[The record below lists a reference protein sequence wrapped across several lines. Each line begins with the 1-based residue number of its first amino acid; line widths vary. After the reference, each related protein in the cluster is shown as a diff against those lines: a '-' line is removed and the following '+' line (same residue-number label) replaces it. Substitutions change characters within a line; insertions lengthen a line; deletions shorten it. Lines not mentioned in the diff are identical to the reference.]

1 MALIDVNGKRFK
13 NFMTKLYGLGAAVVI
28 MGALFKILH
37 LPFADLMLI
46 VGLTTE
52 AVIFA
57 ISAFEAP
64 AKDYDWSLVYP
75 EFEGGESSGK
85 GNRRGGTVT
94 QELDRMMEEAKIGPE
109 LLTSLG
115 EGMRRLSDTAS
126 SLNSAV
132 DAAGATAA
140 YSEQLNSAAKN
151 MEALNALYAVQLQ
164 NTTNQVEVQNN
175 LMEKLGSSMA
185 SSENLSEEVTNWRTT
200 LVNSTVYTATC
211 WLLWAATALNPPSRF
226 TTLSTYKK
234 TPWLQEICLPVKR

>member
-164 NTTNQVEVQNN
+164 NTTSQVEVQNN

-185 SSENLSEEVTNWRTT
+185 NSENLSEEVTKLANN
-200 LVNSTVYTATC
+200 LGQLNGVYGNM
-211 WLLWAATALNPPSRF
+211 LAAMGGNRA
-226 TTLSTYKK
+226 
-234 TPWLQEICLPVKR
+234 

>member
-64 AKDYDWSLVYP
+64 VKEYDWSLVYP
-75 EFEGGESSGK
+75 EFEGSESSGK
-85 GNRRGGTVT
+85 GGRKGTLT
-94 QELDRMMEEAKIGPE
+94 QEMDRMMEEAKIGPE

-115 EGMRRLSDTAS
+115 EGMRRLSDTAA

-140 YSEQLNSAAKN
+140 YSDQLNSAAKN
-151 MEALNALYAVQLQ
+151 MEALNALYAVQLE
-164 NTTNQVEVQNN
+164 NTTNQVEVQNS

-185 SSENLSEEVTNWRTT
+185 SSENLSEEVSKLANN
-200 LVNSTVYTATC
+200 LGQLNGVYGNM
-211 WLLWAATALNPPSRF
+211 LAAMGGNRA
-226 TTLSTYKK
+226 
-234 TPWLQEICLPVKR
+234 

>member
-64 AKDYDWSLVYP
+64 AKEYDWSLVYP
-75 EFEGGESSGK
+75 EFEGGEATGK
-85 GNRRGGTVT
+85 GSRRGGTVT

-164 NTTNQVEVQNN
+164 NTTNQVEVQNGM
-175 LMEKLGSSMA
+175 MEKLGASMA
-185 SSENLSEEVTNWRTT
+185 HSENLSEEVAKLANN
-200 LVNSTVYTATC
+200 LGQLNGVYGNM
-211 WLLWAATALNPPSRF
+211 LAAMGGNRA
-226 TTLSTYKK
+226 
-234 TPWLQEICLPVKR
+234 

>member
-64 AKDYDWSLVYP
+64 VKEYDWSLVYP
-75 EFEGGESSGK
+75 EFEGSESSGK
-85 GNRRGGTVT
+85 GGRKGTLT
-94 QELDRMMEEAKIGPE
+94 QEMDRMMDEAKIGPE

-115 EGMRRLSDTAS
+115 EGMRRLSDTAA

-140 YSEQLNSAAKN
+140 YSDQLNSAAKN
-151 MEALNALYAVQLQ
+151 MEALNALYAVQLE
-164 NTTNQVEVQNN
+164 NTTNQVEVQNS

-185 SSENLSEEVTNWRTT
+185 SSENLTEEVSKLANN
-200 LVNSTVYTATC
+200 LGQLNGVYGNM
-211 WLLWAATALNPPSRF
+211 LAAMGGNRA
-226 TTLSTYKK
+226 
-234 TPWLQEICLPVKR
+234 